1 MEPKPRPESDRP
13 EDAESARIDPLAR
26 ARRLRREMTG
36 PERSL
41 WRALRGLNRRGW
53 KFRRQVPFGPFI
65 VDFYEPARRL
75 VIELDGDSH
84 ADRGEYDQSR
94 QAWLESQNLRMLRI
108 ANDDVLEDVDAV
120 VEAILADARL
130 VEGVESR

>member
-1 MEPKPRPESDRP
+1 M
-13 EDAESARIDPLAR
+13 AR